1 MKKITLLVFAIIIG
15 LSTISCKKEVKKDKD
30 ISQPTTEVGFSLDD
44 STAKI
49 EWTAYKTTEKIA
61 VKGEF
66 TKISITNAKTSKN
79 AFDLINGIEFS
90 IPVSSIF
97 SNNEDRDNKLNKFF
111 FGVMDNTQLLSGK
124 ITITDDQTGSLTI
137 TMNTITNSFPITFTI
152 TENEFSMTGVMNLAD
167 WNGQA
172 AIESLNKAC
181 FVLHKAVDGVSKTW
195 NDVQI
200 NGRISFQKN

>member
-1 MKKITLLVFAIIIG
+1 MKKITLLVFALIIG
-15 LSTISCKKEVKKDKD
+15 STTISCKKEVKKDNN
-30 ISQPTTEVGFSLDD
+30 QPTTEVGFSLDT

-49 EWTAYKTTEKIA
+49 KWTAYKTTDKIA

-66 TKISITNAKTSKN
+66 TKISITNTKTSKN
-79 AFDLINGIEFS
+79 VSELINGIEFS

-97 SNNEDRDNKLNKFF
+97 SNNEDRDNKIQQFF

-124 ITITDDQTGSLTI
+124 INITDDKTGSITI
-137 TMNTITNSFPITFTI
+137 TMNAMTNSFPITYTLS
-152 TENEFSMTGVMNLAD
+152 ENEFSMTGVMNLED

-181 FVLHKAVDGVSKTW
+181 FDLHKAADGISKTW

-200 NGRISFQKN
+200 DARISFKKN

>member
-97 SNNEDRDNKLNKFF
+97 SNNEDRDNKLKKFF
-111 FGVMDNTQLLSGK
+111 FGVIDRKS
-124 ITITDDQTGSLTI
+124 
-137 TMNTITNSFPITFTI
+137 
-152 TENEFSMTGVMNLAD
+152 V
-167 WNGQA
+167 
-172 AIESLNKAC
+172 
-181 FVLHKAVDGVSKTW
+181 V
-195 NDVQI
+195 
-200 NGRISFQKN
+200 